1 MKTMYLGDVVR
12 QQRKSLGLSQE
23 MVCEGLCATMT
34 LSRFESNQQ
43 TPSRDCVMAILQRLG
58 LPDDRYYAQLTKKET
73 KIDRL
78 RKEARAYFS
87 QFEQTVGD
95 EQQQACTN
103 ALKKLRSLER
113 CIKKEDHI
121 NQQFIL
127 GMRAD
132 LEAHSPRKQLEML
145 MDAIHRTSPRF
156 DLDHL
161 SSCLYCEDEVVII
174 SRIAIVES
182 RHGQRKK
189 AIDIYRQLLTLVLK
203 RTPNHSCLPLIAYN
217 YTLYLALE
225 KRWEEAL
232 KIAEFGREACLKQ
245 GHYHLFPGFLH
256 IEADCYYWMGKLSK
270 SAELYS
276 SAYYIYGAIGD
287 TNNQNVVKT
296 VAEERLNLLL

>member
-1 MKTMYLGDVVR
+1 MKVTYLGEVVR
-12 QQRKSLGLSQE
+12 QQRKMLGLSQE
-23 MVCEGLCATMT
+23 QLCEGLCVPMT
-34 LSRFESNQQ
+34 LSRFETNRQ

-73 KIDRL
+73 TIDRL

-113 CIKKEDHI
+113 CIEKNDHI

-132 LEAHSPRKQLEML
+132 LEAHSPQEQLEML
-145 MDAIHRTSPRF
+145 MDAIHLTSPRF
-156 DLDHL
+156 DLDNL

-174 SRIAIVES
+174 SKIAIVKS
-182 RHGQRKK
+182 RYGQRKK
-189 AIDIYRQLLTLVLK
+189 AIDIYGQLLTLVLK
-203 RTPNHSCLPLIAYN
+203 RAPNHRRLPLIAYN
-217 YTLYLALE
+217 YALCFALE
-225 KRWEEAL
+225 KRWGKAL
-232 KIAEFGREACLKQ
+232 EIAEFGRKACLKQ

-270 SAELYS
+270 SAESYP
-276 SAYYIYGAIGD
+276 SAYYIYEAIGD
-287 TNNQNVVKT
+287 TNNQNIVKT
-296 VAEERLNLLL
+296 VAEERLNLLF